1 MYRVVPKE
9 DWLEAQRCG
18 HVPRCQADKRRG
30 RVHLNELKDV
40 ELVANRWFSV
50 EEEPVVLE
58 IDVSGVAEFLKWE
71 ERAEEPLAT
80 WPNLYVEGV
89 AVENVVRAF
98 ALDAGQDDEGA
109 VSFRIG
115 KALSESKV
123 LLGLTHHSAFAVLLT
138 DGLQKAI
145 PRQSKSS

>member
-1 MYRVVPKE
+1 VNHLYRVVPKE
-9 DWLEAQRCG
+9 DWVEAQRCG
-18 HVPRCQADKRRG
+18 RVSRCQADKRRG

-58 IDVSGVAEFLKWE
+58 IDVSGMAKYLRWE
-71 ERAEEPLAT
+71 ERTEEPLGT

-89 AVENVVRAF
+89 PVENVVRVF
-98 ALDAGQDDEGA
+98 TLDAGPDDEGA

-115 KALSESKV
+115 KTLSEELYSN
-123 LLGLTHHSAFAVLLT
+123 
-138 DGLQKAI
+138 
-145 PRQSKSS
+145 

>member
-1 MYRVVPKE
+1 M
-9 DWLEAQRCG
+9 
-18 HVPRCQADKRRG
+18 
-30 RVHLNELKDV
+30 

-58 IDVSGVAEFLKWE
+58 IDVSGVAEYLKWE

-115 KALSESKV
+115 KALSE
-123 LLGLTHHSAFAVLLT
+123 
-138 DGLQKAI
+138 
-145 PRQSKSS
+145 